1 MQLVARAKQWAQA
14 DPDPATKEELLR
26 LIEAAQAGDEDA
38 KGQLK
43 DAFSG
48 PLQFGTAGLR
58 GALGPGESCM
68 NEAVVVRATAGL
80 MAWLNSKVATPKVV
94 IGCDARYG
102 SAQFAEAAAEVVIA
116 AGGQALKLAPAQP
129 TPITAFA
136 VRKLGADA
144 AVMVTA
150 SHNPARDNG
159 YKVYLGG
166 RIATGPAQGVQ
177 IIPPA
182 DAQIAEAIAGAKPA
196 HQVPRSR
203 QGIVAV
209 DVAEEYL
216 RAVATPSPQHDLK
229 IVLTPMHGVGGTLCR
244 KALQRAGF
252 ADVTVVAAQADPD
265 PDFPTVAFPNPE
277 EDGALDLAFETAT
290 QVGADLII
298 AVDPDADR
306 CAVAIP
312 AGQGFRQLSGDEAGA
327 LLGNA
332 VAEQGGSGTLA
343 TSIVSSR
350 LLGEIA
356 RANGLNFVQTL
367 TGFKWIARTPN
378 LLYGYEEAIG
388 HCPAPALVRDKDGIA
403 TAVAF
408 ARLAAKQKDAGK
420 TLQDALA
427 ELARR
432 FGLYQTAPL
441 TFRVDSLP
449 EIERAMERLRENP
462 PAALAGA
469 AVNKIEDLSGGTDT
483 LPPANVL
490 ILQTEANDRVV
501 IRPSGTEPKL
511 KCYLEVVLPAGD
523 EVPYL
528 AAKQRLERVRAEV
541 SAACGL

>member
-1 MQLVARAKQWAQA
+1 MQLLARAKQWAQA

-26 LIEAAQAGDEDA
+26 LIEAAQAGDKDA

-58 GALGPGESCM
+58 GALGPGESRM

-80 MAWLNSKVATPKVV
+80 MSWLNSKVATPRVV

-102 SAQFAEAAAEVVIA
+102 SAQLASAAAEVVSA
-116 AGGQALKLAPAQP
+116 AGGEALKLAPAQP

-144 AVMVTA
+144 GIMVTA

-177 IIPPA
+177 IISPA
-182 DAQIAEAIAGAKPA
+182 DAQIAEAIVAAKPA
-196 HQVPRSR
+196 NQVPRSR

-216 RAVATPSPQHDLK
+216 RAVVAPSPQQDLK
-229 IVLTPMHGVGGTLCR
+229 IVLTPMHGVGGPLCR

-252 ADVTVVAAQADPD
+252 ADVTLVAAQADPD